1 MIKYILLYFRYT
13 DPGSS
18 IGQVQDGDFETYLKG
33 KLLLVKS
40 NNLLF
45 ACKTIL
51 TNVNSNISI
60 DRND

>member
-18 IGQVQDGDFETYLKG
+18 IGQAQDGDFETYLKG

-45 ACKTIL
+45 ACK
-51 TNVNSNISI
+51 NHPNQCQF
-60 DRND
+60 